1 MPPAKSLPALRDELR
16 EILTDDLAAALHAL
30 KELLPENS
38 DKHGLALALRARLN
52 DANRERFRNTLSPDE
67 YLRRVDT
74 IRAECFDLIRD
85 LEEADFEVQSNA
97 ASAKGRAARQGSVL
111 YRVPHRMPLRKPAVC
126 TVRVALDEDAILE
139 DIVLDE
145 DVRLRQR
152 VEVSDMMKAELLDP
166 EGDIFAIRP
175 LSEAEQLVRD
185 TGYTQ
190 WLFSV
195 TPRVEGQ
202 HQLLVKVSMMEFN
215 AKLDKYVPREVSILE
230 TVTIV
235 TEAPAPSDSEEP
247 PFKTTGERFTLAS
260 NVTGAFAAPA
270 ARPTTGNRS
279 LRAAALFLVFLMVGS
294 TATWAFTP
302 PPIRDWWVASLKD
315 SVEAY
320 EYYIEKYKD
329 SAAGQYLE
337 KACFYK
343 AGKTG
348 ALGDLRDYQREFPQ
362 GKFRETVLEKIKTL
376 ETSALE
382 SIYQQPDAEKIRRFV
397 QDFPE
402 SERLPEVAAAAAAR
416 PEVMRAVQA
425 DLENAFLQKM
435 ERNPDLAQAEAFLQR
450 FPLPVQGEKFERILE
465 QNPTLK
471 KQFLTEREK
480 AATAQKA
487 GAGEPQHERQLP
499 GKQKLPENPQ
509 EGKVAEM
516 SDNQGQTSKQP
527 ITGNGRQTR
536 KSGFETVRVH
546 GAAFAMGDDADSDPN
561 NCAHWVSVKTFEMGK
576 YEVTQADW
584 REVTGSDPPRL
595 DNKGCDECP
604 VEGVSWNDVQI
615 FLKKLNET
623 TGKNYRLP
631 TEEEWEF
638 AARGG
643 LNSRGYPY
651 AGSENVGKVAWYS
664 GNYETGNT
672 FGAKKSTHPV
682 GTKTPNELG
691 LYDMT
696 GNVYEWC
703 QNKYNSYP
711 GCSPE
716 HAGRARDGDRVV
728 RGGAWYYV
736 PHDCRVACRAW
747 ADPDDRNPGTGF
759 RVAR

>member
-16 EILTDDLAAALHAL
+16 EILTDDLAAALNAL

-38 DKHGLALALRARLN
+38 DKHGQALALRARLN
-52 DANRERFRNTLSPDE
+52 DANRERFRNTLSPEE

-85 LEEADFEVQSNA
+85 LEEADFDVQGKA
-97 ASAKGRAARQGSVL
+97 ASAKGRSARQGSVL
-111 YRVPHRMPLRKPAVC
+111 YRVPRRMPLRKPAVC

-145 DVRLRQR
+145 EVRLRQR

-166 EGDIFAIRP
+166 EGDVFAIRQ

-185 TGYTQ
+185 TGFTQ

-195 TPRVEGQ
+195 TPRIEGQ

-215 AKLDKYVPREVSILE
+215 ANLGKYVPREVSILE

-235 TEAPAPSDSEEP
+235 TEAPAPFESEEP
-247 PFKTTGERFTLAS
+247 PFKTTGGRFALAPD
-260 NVTGAFAAPA
+260 VADAFAAPPA
-270 ARPTTGNRS
+270 ARPVTGNRS
-279 LRAAALFLVFLMVGS
+279 LRAVALFLVFLMVGS

-302 PPIRDWWVASLKD
+302 TPIRDWWVASLKD
-315 SVEAY
+315 SAEAY
-320 EYYIEKYKD
+320 EHYIIKYKD
-329 SAAGQYLE
+329 SDAGPYLE

-376 ETSALE
+376 EISTLE
-382 SIYQQPDAEKIRRFV
+382 SISRQPDAEKIRRFV
-397 QDFPE
+397 LDFPE

-435 ERNPDLAQAEAFLQR
+435 ERNPDLAKAEAFLQR
-450 FPLPVQGEKFERILE
+450 FPVPIQREKFERILE
-465 QNPTLK
+465 QNPALK
-471 KQFLTEREK
+471 KQFLTERGK
-480 AATAQKA
+480 AAAVQKA
-487 GAGEPQHERQLP
+487 GAGDRQRERQLP
-499 GKQKLPENPQ
+499 GERNSPENPQ
-509 EGKVAEM
+509 EGKVTEI
-516 SDNQGQTSKQP
+516 SDNQGQTNKQP
-527 ITGNGRQTR
+527 ITGNERQTR
-536 KSGFETVRVH
+536 KSGFETVRVR
-546 GAAFAMGDDADSDPN
+546 GAAFAMGDDKDTDPN

-584 REVTGSDPPRL
+584 REVMGSDPPRL

-615 FLKKLNET
+615 FLKKLNEI

-643 LNSRGYPY
+643 LNSKGYPY

-664 GNYETGNT
+664 DNYEAGNT

-703 QNKYNSYP
+703 QNKYAAYP
-711 GCSPE
+711 GCPE
-716 HAGRARDGDRVV
+716 RVREGDRVV

-736 PHDCRVACRAW
+736 PHDCRIACRAW
-747 ADPDDRNPGTGF
+747 ASPDDRNPGTGF

>member
-1 MPPAKSLPALRDELR
+1 MPSAKSLPALRNELR
-16 EILTDDLAAALHAL
+16 EILTDDLAAALNAL
-30 KELLPENS
+30 KELLPERS
-38 DKHGLALALRARLN
+38 DKHGQALALRARLN
-52 DANRERFRNTLSPDE
+52 DANRERFRNTLSPEE

-85 LEEADFEVQSNA
+85 LEEADFDVQGKA
-97 ASAKGRAARQGSVL
+97 AAANGRGARQGSVL
-111 YRVPHRMPLRKPAVC
+111 YRVPHWMPLRKPAVC
-126 TVRVALDEDAILE
+126 TVRVALNEDAILE

-152 VEVSDMMKAELLDP
+152 VEVSDMMKAELLDL
-166 EGDIFAIRP
+166 EGDIFAIRQ
-175 LSEAEQLVRD
+175 LSETEQLVRD
-185 TGYTQ
+185 AGYTQ

-195 TPRVEGQ
+195 TPRIEGQ

-215 AKLDKYVPREVSILE
+215 ANLGKYVPREVSILE

-235 TEAPAPSDSEEP
+235 TETPEPSGSEDP
-247 PFKTTGERFTLAS
+247 PFKTTGERFTLAAGGVAEAS
-260 NVTGAFAAPA
+260 ATPPA
-270 ARPTTGNRS
+270 ARSISGNRS
-279 LRAAALFLVFLMVGS
+279 LRAVALFLVFLMVGS

-315 SVEAY
+315 SAEAY
-320 EYYIEKYKD
+320 EHYIVKYKD
-329 SAAGQYLE
+329 SDAGPYLE

-376 ETSALE
+376 EISTLE
-382 SIYQQPDAEKIRRFV
+382 SISRQPDAEKIRRFV

-402 SERLPEVAAAAAAR
+402 SERLPEVAATAAGR

-425 DLENAFLQKM
+425 DLETAFLQKM

-450 FPLPVQGEKFERILE
+450 FPVPIQREKFERILE
-465 QNPTLK
+465 QNPALK
-471 KQFLTEREK
+471 KQFLTERGK
-480 AATAQKA
+480 SAAAQKA
-487 GAGEPQHERQLP
+487 GAGERQHERQLP
-499 GKQKLPENPQ
+499 GEQNSPQNPQ
-509 EGKVAEM
+509 ERKVAEI
-516 SDNQGQTSKQP
+516 SDNQGQTNKQP
-527 ITGNGRQTR
+527 ITGNERQTR
-536 KSGFETVRVH
+536 KSGFETVRVR
-546 GAAFAMGDDADSDPN
+546 GAAFAMGDDEDADPN
-561 NCAHWVSVKTFEMGK
+561 NCAHWVSIKTFEMGK

-584 REVTGSDPPRL
+584 REVMGSDPAHL

-615 FLKKLNET
+615 FLKKLNEI

-643 LNSRGYPY
+643 LNSKGYPY

-664 GNYETGNT
+664 GNYEAGNT
-672 FGAKKSTHPV
+672 FGAKKNTHPV
-682 GTKTPNELG
+682 GTKNPNELG

-703 QNKYNSYP
+703 QNKYAAYP
-711 GCSPE
+711 GCQ
-716 HAGRARDGDRVV
+716 GRVREGDRVV
-728 RGGAWYYV
+728 RGGAWHYV
-736 PHDCRVACRAW
+736 PRDCRIACRAW
-747 ADPDDRNPGTGF
+747 ASPDDRNSGTGF